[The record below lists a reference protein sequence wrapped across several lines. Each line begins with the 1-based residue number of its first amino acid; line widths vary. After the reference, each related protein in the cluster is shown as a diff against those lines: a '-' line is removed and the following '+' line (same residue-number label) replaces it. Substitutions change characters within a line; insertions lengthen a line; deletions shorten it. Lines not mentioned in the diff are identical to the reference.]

1 MKNLRTALLTVTV
14 ALVIGCKEKEVLPSN
29 TEEGLN
35 TFGVK
40 IDGKIW
46 VPESKIAIVNP
57 VEKISVRYLQ
67 GSLGI
72 TARKGAT
79 DEVITLVVRDIKS
92 PGTYALNSNS
102 TDRTT
107 ETNFQGKYIDDEY
120 LLKSG
125 GVNEINFT
133 KFDTINK
140 IASGTFKCQ
149 FQGKNKQITKNFTQG
164 IFDVKL

>member
-1 MKNLRTALLTVTV
+1 MKNLRTVLLTVTV

-46 VPESKIAIVNP
+46 LPVTRLSVTGGGEKIRGGYTGGVFAIVA
-57 VEKISVRYLQ
+57 K
-67 GSLGI
+67 
-72 TARKGAT
+72 KGVT
-79 DEVITLVVRDIKS
+79 DEIITLVVRNVKS
-92 PGTYALNSNS
+92 TGIYALNANS
-102 TDRTT
+102 ADGIDP
-107 ETNFQGKYIDDEY
+107 TNFRGKYIDDDY
-120 LLKSG
+120 FLKAG
-125 GVNEINFT
+125 GVNEINIT